1 MEFAL
6 PAGGGTACRVLEAS
20 PSKGIRGP
28 PIVKLVRLS
37 QGIPMDD
44 VAPPFG
50 SFMEAMPHWAFI
62 IIHSVLI
69 VVALLLY
76 MRTRNAGFPN
86 AATGFL
92 LFVVAELSYIT
103 YHAHQTHFLFAHL
116 IAEVCD
122 VLALVTIALG
132 LSRRVTPV
140 VPGAPQH
147 R

>member
-1 MEFAL
+1 
-6 PAGGGTACRVLEAS
+6 
-20 PSKGIRGP
+20 
-28 PIVKLVRLS
+28 
-37 QGIPMDD
+37 MDD
-44 VAPPFG
+44 FAPPFG

-69 VVALLLY
+69 VVALLL
-76 MRTRNAGFPN
+76 
-86 AATGFL
+86 
-92 LFVVAELSYIT
+92 SYIT
-103 YHAHQTHFLFAHL
+103 YHAHQTHFLFAHI

-140 VPGAPQH
+140 VPGALEH

>member
-6 PAGGGTACRVLEAS
+6 PLRGGTACRVLEAS

-28 PIVKLVRLS
+28 LIVTLVRL
-37 QGIPMDD
+37 
-44 VAPPFG
+44 
-50 SFMEAMPHWAFI
+50 
-62 IIHSVLI
+62 
-69 VVALLLY
+69 
-76 MRTRNAGFPN
+76 
-86 AATGFL
+86 
-92 LFVVAELSYIT
+92 AELSYIT
-103 YHAHQTHFLFAHL
+103 YHAHQTHFLFAHI

-122 VLALVTIALG
+122 VLALVRIALG